1 MNIKTISVTYERKFN
16 LGDYNSM
23 TVGATA
29 WADLE
34 EGEDATHAYEELF
47 SEVKE
52 TVKQQSLPVLKKQT
66 ADVAEVF
73 AGVPVAVR
81 GTHGH

>member
-1 MNIKTISVTYERKFN
+1 MKIKTLSVTYERKFN

-29 WADLE
+29 WADME
-34 EGEDATHAYEELF
+34 EGEDATQAYEALF
-47 SEVKE
+47 GEVKE

-66 ADVAEVF
+66 ADVTEVF
-73 AGVPVAVR
+73 AGVPVAAR
-81 GTHGH
+81 GNNGH